1 MKSKKIVSMVKM
13 MNKNDIL
20 QESEYY
26 QLISKANRREKKRPK
41 KLDEATKRKRTKQW
55 CTFYRRNLNIYIS
68 ERLRVKLR
76 PFQHIMVYLMG
87 ISQTFWAICS
97 RGLSKSFI
105 CSIVAVA
112 FCLLMPHSEVV
123 IVSSAIKQ
131 ANLII
136 TEKIEKELMSLS
148 PIVKQMYDDGLIWF
162 KDENDCRQMHF
173 WNKSVIK
180 VLPEAESA
188 RGTRGTILIAE
199 EARILIKSKYDSIF
213 REMLRPRNAEYKAQ
227 LQYQNEIYNDKAK
240 EIFLTSAH
248 FKTSWIW
255 TSFKKCVSAC
265 YNDTHD
271 EYNFYA
277 GDIFVA
283 IHHGI
288 KSWTEYRKAKLN
300 SDELAFRMETLN
312 EMVGEADGAYFTLEM
327 FQRNQI
333 LTKAFRPPTNEEVTS
348 GIIVKNRKKGDKE
361 FRILAVD
368 LAFSENAVGKKEESD
383 RCALEVIS
391 VICKPNG
398 KVERRL
404 EYIESMGGGDDKA
417 VHQRIRELFWDLEC
431 DYIIVDING
440 GGSVYWN
447 MLTTPWEHPIRQ
459 DWNSHGFGLCEE
471 PNMQFISEGTLNELR
486 ARTVDPEAIP
496 CMIPMKAT
504 AEMNSNMWKLL
515 WRVLNNGELLLLE
528 DELQATKRLEDDSKS
543 ELLTSQERFLALNP
557 FVQTSML
564 INEGINLSQ
573 SWKNGTLT
581 LTQPRTGHKDRC
593 SALQYGNALADK
605 IENNYAISMQSDDFN
620 IEDFYGC
627 LI

>member
-1 MKSKKIVSMVKM
+1 M

-76 PFQHIMVYLMG
+76 PFQHIQSYLMG
-87 ISQTFWAICS
+87 VSDSFWNICS
-97 RGLSKSFI
+97 RGTSKSFLTI
-105 CSIVAVA
+105 LVCTAIA
-112 FCLLMPHSEVV
+112 LLYPYSEIV
-123 IVSSAIKQ
+123 IVSSTIDQ
-131 ANLII
+131 ANKLVDN
-136 TEKIEKELMSLS
+136 KLEKELIGKLS
-148 PIVKQMYDDGLIWF
+148 PVLKQMYDSGYIVITHP
-162 KDENDCRQMHF
+162 KDCAQVDFGNHS
-173 WNKSVIK
+173 WIK
-180 VLPEAESA
+180 VMPALDSS
-188 RGTRGTILIAE
+188 RGERATVIVAE
-199 EARILIKSKYDSIF
+199 EARLIKKTIWDSVF
-213 REMLRPRNAEYKAQ
+213 VKMSHPRQAEFLQ
-227 LQYQNEIYNDKAK
+227 QEQYQSIEQLK
-240 EIFLTSAH
+240 EQCKEFYLTSAW
-248 FKTSWIW
+248 FKTHWIW
-255 TSFKKCVSAC
+255 SSFKNCVINC
-265 YNDTHD
+265 YNDNNARW
-271 EYNFYA
+271 NFYA
-277 GDIFVA
+277 SDIFVA
-283 IHHGI
+283 IHHGFKTKIDLI
-288 KSWTEYRKAKLN
+288 KARQEG
-300 SDELAFRMETLN
+300 ELSYRMEDLN

-327 FQRNQI
+327 FQKNQI

-348 GIIVKNRKKGDKE
+348 GIIVKNRKKGNKE
-361 FRILAVD
+361 YRILAVD

-383 RCALEVIS
+383 RCALEVLS